1 MTAVRRPA
9 FLPTSRGDLFTLD
22 FCPAG
27 NGAPAD
33 LTVVVVPAFAEEM
46 NRSRR
51 CCVLL
56 AERLATAGCRTILFD
71 FSGTGDS
78 HGDFAAARLQD
89 WRADLLEVAAHSRAT
104 GAQRLVLLGVRF
116 GALLAA
122 ETAVAADAEALVLW
136 QPAPEGA
143 VVVSQFRRLA
153 AAAKLVGKKSDTAAT
168 EAETA
173 SLPEIAGY
181 SFSQS
186 LADDLAELHLSQSL
200 AACQQR
206 SAWFEMTTRAEQ
218 GLSPAAVRVLKSLAA
233 TRSTGIVERSIV
245 GPAFWSTTEITTSDA
260 LIAAT
265 VEFVVDAPHQVTGS
279 HAHG

>member
-1 MTAVRRPA
+1 M
-9 FLPTSRGDLFTLD
+9 
-22 FCPAG
+22 
-27 NGAPAD
+27 
-33 LTVVVVPAFAEEM
+33 
-46 NRSRR
+46 
-51 CCVLL
+51 
-56 AERLATAGCRTILFD
+56 
-71 FSGTGDS
+71 
-78 HGDFAAARLQD
+78 
-89 WRADLLEVAAHSRAT
+89 
-104 GAQRLVLLGVRF
+104 
-116 GALLAA
+116 
-122 ETAVAADAEALVLW
+122 
-136 QPAPEGA
+136 
-143 VVVSQFRRLA
+143 
-153 AAAKLVGKKSDTAAT
+153 GKKNDTAAA

-181 SFSQS
+181 PFSQS
-186 LADDLAELHLSQSL
+186 LANDLAELHLSQSL